1 MAEEQQE
8 QPLSD
13 PELLVEDEVPPDVT
27 PNEGEEVN
35 AESKPDDLPANEGAE
50 ESETHKENDGKHETK
65 PATLSIGKDDTDSTL
80 DPKTDEAAVEDSK
93 CPDYLASED
102 DVSIQTVCIQSY
114 ERRTTSTFPKEEY
127 YAFKVVTV

>member
-1 MAEEQQE
+1 MAEEEQE

-27 PNEGEEVN
+27 PNEGNKVN
-35 AESKPDDLPANEGAE
+35 AESKPDDPPTNEQAE
-50 ESETHKENDGKHETK
+50 ESTHEENDGKHETK
-65 PATLSIGKDDTDSTL
+65 PATLSIGIDDTDSTL
-80 DPKTDEAAVEDSK
+80 DPKTDEAAVEEPK
-93 CPDYLASED
+93 CPEYLASED
-102 DVSIQTVCIQSY
+102 DVLIQTVCIQSY